1 MFIHLNIKK
10 NIKILKW
17 ILKNRVK
24 MDAHIAN
31 IYIYNCSEKK
41 CLAPPNAPFQ
51 NSPAN
56 PTISGGGG
64 CSYPGIASATSEKT
78 DALINFVM
86 HFFSK
91 VTLYGWKVEKH

>member
-1 MFIHLNIKK
+1 
-10 NIKILKW
+10 
-17 ILKNRVK
+17 
-24 MDAHIAN
+24 MDAHITN
-31 IYIYNCSEKK
+31 IYIYIQMFRKK

-56 PTISGGGG
+56 PTISGSVG

-86 HFFSK
+86 YFFSK
-91 VTLYGWKVEKH
+91 VALSGWKVEKH

>member
-1 MFIHLNIKK
+1 MALRWM
-10 NIKILKW
+10 L
-17 ILKNRVK
+17 
-24 MDAHIAN
+24 

-64 CSYPGIASATSEKT
+64 V
-78 DALINFVM
+78 L
-86 HFFSK
+86 
-91 VTLYGWKVEKH
+91 TLE